1 MTRSTRLPAHDF
13 LPKFARKSL
22 AVAVAAAS
30 GLISF
35 APWAIAHDGEHDHAP
50 KPIALADLHRTTV
63 MPDRV
68 VLTWSGDPATSQAVT
83 WRTSTTV
90 TRALAQIAVASDG
103 PQGGARDQAAT
114 TVRFDSNLG
123 SAHYHA
129 VEFTDLAPNTLYA
142 YRVGDGVNW
151 SEWFQFRTARREAAP
166 FTFVYFGDAQND
178 LRTHWSR
185 VFREAFREA
194 PRAAFTLHAGDLIN
208 RAMNDHEWGE
218 WFAAPAWVNGTIP
231 VIATPGNHEYFNLGA
246 GPESERLWNTKDG
259 QTIAVSLA
267 YSPILNAKGKGNG
280 YTVQVQAKDGRRASF
295 AITEAGHFTS
305 VDAGFTALTGFTM
318 EDLRDREPDNPPV
331 RDRIA
336 NAGKR
341 TLSRHWAP
349 QFTFPNHGPAGL
361 EETVYFIDYQGAR
374 IISLNSNER
383 QEEQVAWLR
392 QVLATNP
399 QRWTIVTFHHPIF
412 SPARGRD
419 NIRLR
424 ALWKPLFDEF
434 RVDLV
439 LTGHDHTY
447 ARSGDISAKSASI
460 PVGTENVPA
469 GYTQAYDPKIGTVYV
484 VSVSGPKMYDASGS
498 SWAVRTAEDTQLFQ
512 VITLD
517 GDELRYVARTATN
530 RLYDQF
536 TLYKQSTGQP
546 NRLIEALPP
555 ERRRER

>member
-1 MTRSTRLPAHDF
+1 MFNSQPLLLRT
-13 LPKFARKSL
+13 FAIALTLL
-22 AVAVAAAS
+22 AS
-30 GLISF
+30 PLH
-35 APWAIAHDGEHDHAP
+35 AHDGPHDHP
-50 KPIALADLHRTTV
+50 PRPMPLGDLHRSTV

-83 WRTSTTV
+83 WRTSTV
-90 TRALAQIAVASDG
+90 VKRALAQLALASDG
-103 PQGGARDQAAT
+103 PQGGGVDHPAT
-114 TVRFDSNLG
+114 TVRFESSLG
-123 SAHYHA
+123 PAHYHS
-129 VEFTDLAPNTLYA
+129 VEFTGLTPNALYA

-178 LRTHWSR
+178 IRTHWSR

-208 RAMNDHEWGE
+208 RAQNDHEWGE

-259 QTIAVSLA
+259 RTVAVTIA
-267 YSPILNAKGKGNG
+267 YSPIVDSAGKETG
-280 YTVQVQAKDGRRASF
+280 YTVDARSADGRTARVTLSKPGNF
-295 AITEAGHFTS
+295 VS

-318 EDLRDREPDNPPV
+318 DDLRDREPDNPPL
-331 RDRIA
+331 RDRVA
-336 NAGKR
+336 NPGKR
-341 TLSRHWAP
+341 TLSTHWAP
-349 QFTFPNHGPAGL
+349 QFSLPRNGPPGL
-361 EETVYFIDYQGAR
+361 EETVYFLDYQGAR

-383 QEEQVAWLR
+383 HEDQVPWLR
-392 QVLATNP
+392 RVLAENP
-399 QRWTIVTFHHPIF
+399 QRWTIITFHHPVF

-419 NIRLR
+419 NARLR
-424 ALWKPLFDEF
+424 ELWKPVLDEF

-447 ARSGDISAKSASI
+447 ARSGDVSAKAGTV
-460 PVGTENVPA
+460 PVGTENVPS
-469 GYTQAYDPKIGTVYV
+469 GFNQVYDPAIGTVYV
-484 VSVSGPKMYDASGS
+484 VSVSGPKMYDLTGAT
-498 SWAVRTAEDTQLFQ
+498 WAVRTAEDTQLFQ
-512 VITLD
+512 VITVD

-536 TLYKQSTGQP
+536 TLQKQGP
-546 NRLIEALPP
+546 GLANRLVEALPP
-555 ERRRER
+555 ERRRR